1 MSWIV
6 KVSSKAENYIGRLNK
21 DNRKR
26 IKEGL
31 TQLSEYNNPI
41 EHKNVKP
48 LIGKLKGFY
57 RLRIGDYRIVFSIL
71 RKIHTIA
78 VVNIAPRGDVY
89 K

>member
-71 RKIHTIA
+71 REIHTIA

>member
-1 MSWIV
+1 MSWTV
-6 KVSSKAENYIGRLNK
+6 KVSPKAEKYIGRLNK

-31 TQLSEYNNPI
+31 IQLSSYDNPI
-41 EHKNVKP
+41 EHRNVKP
-48 LIGKLKGFY
+48 LTGELKGFY
-57 RLRIGDYRIVFSIL
+57 RLRIGEYRIVFNIF
-71 RKIHTIA
+71 REGHTIA